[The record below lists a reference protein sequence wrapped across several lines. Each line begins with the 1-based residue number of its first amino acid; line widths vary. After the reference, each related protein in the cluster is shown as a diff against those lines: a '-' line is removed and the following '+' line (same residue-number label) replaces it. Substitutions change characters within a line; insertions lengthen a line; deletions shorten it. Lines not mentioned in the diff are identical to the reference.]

1 MKKPFVL
8 FCAKNK
14 KTAFAAVISLVLLAL
29 VILFSPGESLPAFA
43 SGGAAPPQRGLFD
56 LVRGMVS

>member
-29 VILFSPGESLPAFA
+29 AVLFSPGESQPVFANGAPA
-43 SGGAAPPQRGLFD
+43 PLQRGLFD
-56 LVRGMVS
+56 LVRALIS